1 MRVCII
7 GEGLSSLTLAIAL
20 VNEKIFVDL
29 LVEKKPLLL
38 DKSRTIG
45 ISRNNIE
52 YFNNRLINIKKL
64 IWKLNKIQIFTE
76 NFRKEKL
83 LNFETSDDQL
93 FSVVKNYQLYNILKK
108 KLSKSKY
115 FKKKKLKITLNK
127 LDHYDLVINNDYSNF
142 ITKKY
147 FNKKLVKKYNST
159 AYTTIINHKKIENKT
174 AIQIFTK
181 NGPLAFLP
189 ISNKETSVV
198 YSIHNTSQINQN
210 IIELIKSYNLT
221 YNILKIQKVKKFELN
236 SLNLRSYYHNNIL
249 AFGDLLHRVHP
260 LAGQGFNMTI
270 RDIKILIN
278 IIINKKNLGLPLD
291 KSVNYE
297 FEKISKHK
305 NLIFSSGIDIVHEIF
320 NIERKTKNELFGKSV
335 QFIGRNRSINKFFRK
350 VADKGIFF

>member
-1 MRVCII
+1 M
-7 GEGLSSLTLAIAL
+7 
-20 VNEKIFVDL
+20 
-29 LVEKKPLLL
+29 
-38 DKSRTIG
+38 
-45 ISRNNIE
+45 
-52 YFNNRLINIKKL
+52 
-64 IWKLNKIQIFTE
+64 
-76 NFRKEKL
+76 
-83 LNFETSDDQL
+83 SD
-93 FSVVKNYQLYNILKK
+93 
-108 KLSKSKY
+108 
-115 FKKKKLKITLNK
+115 
-127 LDHYDLVINNDYSNF
+127 SNF
-142 ITKKY
+142 ITKRY

-198 YSIHNTSQINQN
+198 YSIHNTSEINQN